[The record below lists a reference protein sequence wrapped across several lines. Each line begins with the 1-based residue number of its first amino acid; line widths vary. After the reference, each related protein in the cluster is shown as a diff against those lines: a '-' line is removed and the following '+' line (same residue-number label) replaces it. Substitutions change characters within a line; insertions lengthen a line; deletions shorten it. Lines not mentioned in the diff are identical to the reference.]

1 MMGKDVVNLIVAGVG
16 GQGSI
21 LASHIIADAAVE
33 AGYSARVGETYGAA
47 MRVGAVHSHIRI
59 GKDIK
64 SPLIAE
70 DEADVLIA
78 LEPLEALRVGVK
90 YLSKQSKVLLNPRPI
105 LPADVNF
112 GFAKY
117 PSLDDIYNA
126 LEKLG
131 AKVYKVE
138 ATKIALEVGNIRTAN
153 VVMLGA
159 LAALKILPFEEKYLK
174 DSVLRRVPP
183 KTVEVNERA
192 FDAGKE
198 AIKRQK

>member
-1 MMGKDVVNLIVAGVG
+1 MEKEVNLIVAGVG

-21 LASHIIADAAVE
+21 LASHIIADAAVR
-33 AGYSARVGETYGAA
+33 AGFNARVGETYGAA

-59 GKDIK
+59 GKNIL
-64 SPLIAE
+64 SPLVAE
-70 DEADVLIA
+70 DDADVIVA

-90 YLSKQSKVLLNPRPI
+90 YLSEKSKVLINPRPI

-117 PSLDDIYNA
+117 PTLDQIYDA

-131 AKVYKVE
+131 AKIYKIE

-159 LAALKILPFEEKYLK
+159 LAALKILPFDEKFLEE
-174 DSVLRRVPP
+174 SVLERVPA
-183 KTVEVNERA
+183 KTIDVNKQA
-192 FDAGKE
+192 FKRGKE
-198 AIKRQK
+198 AVKE